1 MQKSVRKRKR
11 EYVNLFS
18 RLNNND
24 SKIRTE
30 KENQRLTNDRQNM
43 VNNRQDKIIEDP
55 KWKKTLIAK
64 DTKLELHL
72 KKIDLKQIG
81 LRLKLTTIDK
91 DIVKLNAKVETMFTP
106 LEDTVAYTNMMI
118 QIDDLKRLMRR
129 RRLTAP
135 TNVPIGP

>member
-1 MQKSVRKRKR
+1 M
-11 EYVNLFS
+11 
-18 RLNNND
+18 
-24 SKIRTE
+24 
-30 KENQRLTNDRQNM
+30 
-43 VNNRQDKIIEDP
+43 
-55 KWKKTLIAK
+55 
-64 DTKLELHL
+64 ELHL
-72 KKIDLKQIG
+72 KKIDLKQIS
-81 LRLKLTTIDK
+81 LRPKLTTIDK